1 MFCCCFFFVCFFAGV
16 FFFVFCF
23 VFTTVPCG
31 KIFIF
36 FFSICNPGVMSAA
49 RAAGLLALDN
59 GHAMAARIS
68 TCSIIASV
76 HAARTSLATHRPVAI
91 PAGRHRIAAEP
102 VCGVAPERAL
112 DVLLELLAS
121 IKQRCVWYIYKF

>member
-1 MFCCCFFFVCFFAGV
+1 
-16 FFFVFCF
+16 
-23 VFTTVPCG
+23 
-31 KIFIF
+31 
-36 FFSICNPGVMSAA
+36 MSAA